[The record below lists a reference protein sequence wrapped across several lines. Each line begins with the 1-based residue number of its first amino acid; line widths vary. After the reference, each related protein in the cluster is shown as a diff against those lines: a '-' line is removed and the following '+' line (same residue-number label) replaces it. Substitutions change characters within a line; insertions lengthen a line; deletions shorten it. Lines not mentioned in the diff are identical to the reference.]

1 VKILLDTHIFLRW
14 NGHASSILPPLRRA
28 IAEPDNEIH
37 VSAASI
43 WEIGIKRAS
52 GKLDFVGGVV
62 EAIRGHEFQLLPITP
77 ITGEHAER
85 AGALPRHHGDPF
97 DRMLV
102 AQAEIERFVLGT
114 QDPKVGTYAVAVLG
128 LGGG

>member
-1 VKILLDTHIFLRW
+1 MRLLLDTHIFLWW
-14 NGHASSILPPLRRA
+14 NGRAHEILPPLRTA
-28 IAEPDNEIH
+28 IAEPANEIY
-37 VSAASI
+37 VSAASV

-52 GKLDFVGGVV
+52 GKLDFGGGIVA
-62 EAIRGHEFQLLPITP
+62 AIRGHGFQLLP
-77 ITGEHAER
+77 ITGEHAEH
-85 AGALPRHHGDPF
+85 AGALPRHHSDPF

-114 QDPKVGTYAVAVLG
+114 QDPKIGAYGVTVLG